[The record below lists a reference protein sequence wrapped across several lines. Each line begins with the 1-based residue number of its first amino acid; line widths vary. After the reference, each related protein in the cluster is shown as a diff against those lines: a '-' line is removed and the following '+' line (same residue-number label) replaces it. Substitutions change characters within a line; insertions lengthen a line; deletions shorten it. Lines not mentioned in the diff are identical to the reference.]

1 MYSKEIY
8 QFKFSDGQ
16 EVLCEVM
23 EWPDKDDKDII
34 ARNSMSILMGETSE
48 SERIYMF
55 RPWIHYLEG
64 DMEYTSINPSHIVSQ
79 NRPNSNLMEQYFFAV
94 RDMHIHAQ
102 DRDQYLAEEREYLE
116 EHEEN
121 LNELK
126 EALGNYEKD
135 GVRSNVIKFPKRD
148 DIIH

>member
-64 DMEYTSINPSHIVSQ
+64 DMEYTSINPSHIVS
-79 NRPNSNLMEQYFFAV
+79 
-94 RDMHIHAQ
+94 
-102 DRDQYLAEEREYLE
+102 
-116 EHEEN
+116 
-121 LNELK
+121 
-126 EALGNYEKD
+126 
-135 GVRSNVIKFPKRD
+135 PKSP
-148 DIIH
+148 

>member
-1 MYSKEIY
+1 
-8 QFKFSDGQ
+8 
-16 EVLCEVM
+16 
-23 EWPDKDDKDII
+23 
-34 ARNSMSILMGETSE
+34 
-48 SERIYMF
+48 
-55 RPWIHYLEG
+55 
-64 DMEYTSINPSHIVSQ
+64 
-79 NRPNSNLMEQYFFAV
+79 
-94 RDMHIHAQ
+94 MHIHAQ